1 MQRAGPLARKC
12 VVGGQEMGEGNK
24 CARYAHLGG
33 LGACSPRRII
43 NLGHSEMVSGA
54 I

>member
-1 MQRAGPLARKC
+1 MCEVCP
-12 VVGGQEMGEGNK
+12 
-24 CARYAHLGG
+24 LGG
-33 LGACSPRRII
+33 SGGMLPQEIL

>member
-1 MQRAGPLARKC
+1 
-12 VVGGQEMGEGNK
+12 MGEGNK
-24 CARYAHLGG
+24 RASHAHKGG
-33 LGACSPRRII
+33 LGACSPRKIL